1 MIPWLSANFKNFKP
15 NAAIALNATRHMN
28 KIERKKLF
36 SPDIEPMRTAEGRWF
51 EAIVYE
57 MFLDISKKSSRI
69 KYLARKGAD
78 APRKR
83 EDVKLGQNG
92 LFYSKY
98 GDITI
103 RGNGQDLAEFDMLLV
118 DSDNDSSG
126 TFTTR
131 RSLLFFL
138 FHPLTFL
145 TILLLR
151 GLQRIKRT
159 QLYIRLHARK

>member
-1 MIPWLSANFKNFKP
+1 MIPWLSANFKHFKP

-78 APRKR
+78 AP
-83 EDVKLGQNG
+83 
-92 LFYSKY
+92 
-98 GDITI
+98 
-103 RGNGQDLAEFDMLLV
+103 GNGKML
-118 DSDNDSSG
+118 NSG
-126 TFTTR
+126 RTV
-131 RSLLFFL
+131 FFIRNMGTS
-138 FHPLTFL
+138 PS
-145 TILLLR
+145 
-151 GLQRIKRT
+151 GVMGRIS
-159 QLYIRLHARK
+159 QNLICCS